1 MNASKLSEKSLCQL
15 FCSNVTHLFCLLW
28 SFLVPYSMVSFGFFL
43 SLWVF
48 FQSFLVPSVPFS
60 DYLGTSSS
68 NQTIDSQ
75 ASIFLPAS
83 NPTRDS
89 RIAERHIFLALET
102 SADSQNDDTS
112 SEQKQ
117 HLAKSLQRRGPG
129 PRDLFYNRKTIKLLN
144 SHDTIWWCLY
154 RNTLEIQP

>member
-1 MNASKLSEKSLCQL
+1 MTLIFFPLVWSLS
-15 FCSNVTHLFCLLW
+15 
-28 SFLVPYSMVSFGFFL
+28 
-43 SLWVF
+43 VF
-48 FQSFLVPSVPFS
+48 FVPFGLFGSFFSPFWSFLVPSVPFS

-117 HLAKSLQRRGPG
+117 HLAKSL
-129 PRDLFYNRKTIKLLN
+129 
-144 SHDTIWWCLY
+144 
-154 RNTLEIQP
+154 